1 MILSFEQL
9 PEHAGTVAMVDGAF
23 DPLHAGHITYFS
35 AAAALEVPLLC
46 NVASDAYV
54 ATKHHPV
61 LSEQHRAEVIDA
73 IRYISFTHINHYDT
87 ETVLEQLRPSHYV
100 KGIDWRGRLPTRQ
113 VEICGRFDIKL
124 VYLDTVQDSSS
135 RILQRFIEQT
145 HRTPL

>member
-9 PEHAGTVAMVDGAF
+9 PEHVGRVAMVDGAF
-23 DPLHAGHITYFS
+23 DPLHAGHITYFA
-35 AAAALEVPLLC
+35 AAAALKVPLLC

-54 ATKHHPV
+54 ATKHYPV

-73 IRYISFTHINHYDT
+73 IRYISFTHINPYDT
-87 ETVLEQLRPSHYV
+87 ETVLEQLRPRYYV
-100 KGIDWRGRLPTRQ
+100 KGIDWRGRLPARQ
-113 VEICGRFDIKL
+113 VEICGRFGIEL

-145 HRTPL
+145 HRTLS